1 MKGTRNQNMRYKRLV
16 RTGSKLSLRNRWLTD
31 LWSYNNNVWYFWHMA
46 CLAVP
51 SFDFKFPMLFT
62 ITKIILLF
70 YIFDFMRFIM
80 LISYGYLCRLSL
92 SNWLCIQFIIR
103 NVYVITGALQNADE
117 ASRAQGFWGLS
128 SYTFYKFTFGLHYK
142 FYLV

>member
-1 MKGTRNQNMRYKRLV
+1 
-16 RTGSKLSLRNRWLTD
+16 
-31 LWSYNNNVWYFWHMA
+31 MA

-117 ASRAQGFWGLS
+117 ASRAQGF
-128 SYTFYKFTFGLHYK
+128 
-142 FYLV
+142 